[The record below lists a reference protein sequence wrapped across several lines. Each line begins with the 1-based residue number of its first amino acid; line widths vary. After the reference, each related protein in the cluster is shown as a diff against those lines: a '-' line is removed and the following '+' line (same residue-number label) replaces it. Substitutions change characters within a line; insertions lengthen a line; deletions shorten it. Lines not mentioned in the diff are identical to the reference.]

1 MSENNIEDNKQDNS
15 TFIPEDTNY
24 EVKESL
30 LDKIK
35 GILTRPRLGPAN
47 NVRTTN
53 MGFTSWS
60 MRSIFRRAMETV
72 SNSVS
77 NLMSKKEPEVR
88 NQFATT
94 IIGKDENTQ
103 NKEQT
108 QDKSAGQVAN
118 RIIPPIKPRDTVR
131 VAGVQPKGII
141 DNAKTAR
148 DVADEKEGLDVE
160 EITME
165 EIEIKPKEKEKA
177 STQVN
182 RGIEVGDININ
193 DSHGKDSK
201 ETRLEDERI

>member
-108 QDKSAGQVAN
+108 QDKSAEQVAN

-131 VAGVQPKGII
+131 VAGFQPKGII

>member
-15 TFIPEDTNY
+15 TFIPEDTHY

-108 QDKSAGQVAN
+108 QDKSAEQVAN

-131 VAGVQPKGII
+131 VAGFQPKGII

>member
-1 MSENNIEDNKQDNS
+1 MSENNIEEKDSMQDNS
-15 TFIPEDTNY
+15 TFIPEDTKY

-77 NLMSKKEPEVR
+77 NLMSKKEPEVK

-94 IIGKDENTQ
+94 IIGRDENAQ
-103 NKEQT
+103 SVEKS
-108 QDKSAGQVAN
+108 QDKSAEQVTN
-118 RIIPPIKPRDTVR
+118 RIIPPIKPRTTAR
-131 VAGVQPKGII
+131 VAGVQAKGII
-141 DNAKTAR
+141 DNAKTAEE
-148 DVADEKEGLDVE
+148 VAAEKEELGIE

-165 EIEIKPKEKEKA
+165 EIEIKPKEKEKTA
-177 STQVN
+177 SPAN
-182 RGIEVGDININ
+182 RGIEVADININ
-193 DSHGKDSK
+193 NSQEK
-201 ETRLEDERI
+201 ETRSDDERI

>member
-77 NLMSKKEPEVR
+77 NLISKKEPEVR

-94 IIGKDENTQ
+94 IIGKEENTQ

-108 QDKSAGQVAN
+108 QDKSAEQVTQ

-131 VAGVQPKGII
+131 VARVQPKGII
-141 DNAKTAR
+141 DNAKTAK
-148 DVADEKEGLDVE
+148 DVAAEKEELGVE

-177 STQVN
+177 PAQVN

-193 DSHGKDSK
+193 DSQEKDSK
-201 ETRLEDERI
+201 EKRSDDERI

>member
-1 MSENNIEDNKQDNS
+1 MSENNIEEKDSMQDNS
-15 TFIPEDTNY
+15 AFIPEDTKY

-77 NLMSKKEPEVR
+77 NLMSKKEPEVK

-94 IIGKDENTQ
+94 IIGRDENAQ
-103 NKEQT
+103 SVEKS
-108 QDKSAGQVAN
+108 QDKSAEQVAN
-118 RIIPPIKPRDTVR
+118 RIIPPIKPRTTAR
-131 VAGVQPKGII
+131 VAGVQAKGII
-141 DNAKTAR
+141 DNAKTAEE
-148 DVADEKEGLDVE
+148 VAVEKEELGIE

-165 EIEIKPKEKEKA
+165 EIEIKPKEKEKTA
-177 STQVN
+177 LPAN
-182 RGIEVGDININ
+182 KGIEVADININ
-193 DSHGKDSK
+193 NSQEK
-201 ETRLEDERI
+201 ETRSDDERI

>member
-1 MSENNIEDNKQDNS
+1 MSENNIEEKDSMQDNS
-15 TFIPEDTNY
+15 TFIPEDTKY

-77 NLMSKKEPEVR
+77 NLMSKKEPEVK

-94 IIGKDENTQ
+94 IIGRDENTQ
-103 NKEQT
+103 SVEKS
-108 QDKSAGQVAN
+108 QDKSAEQVTN
-118 RIIPPIKPRDTVR
+118 RIIPPIKPRTTAR
-131 VAGVQPKGII
+131 VAGVQAKGII
-141 DNAKTAR
+141 DNAKTAEE
-148 DVADEKEGLDVE
+148 VAAEKEEFDVE

-165 EIEIKPKEKEKA
+165 EIEIKPKEKEKTTSPA
-177 STQVN
+177 N
-182 RGIEVGDININ
+182 RGIEVADININ
-193 DSHGKDSK
+193 NSQEK
-201 ETRLEDERI
+201 ETRSDDERI

>member
-1 MSENNIEDNKQDNS
+1 MSENNIEEKDSMQDNS
-15 TFIPEDTNY
+15 TFIPEDTKY

-77 NLMSKKEPEVR
+77 NLMSKKEPEVK

-94 IIGKDENTQ
+94 IIGRDENTQ
-103 NKEQT
+103 SVEKS
-108 QDKSAGQVAN
+108 QDKSAEQVTN
-118 RIIPPIKPRDTVR
+118 RIILPIKPRTTAR
-131 VAGVQPKGII
+131 VAGVQAKGII
-141 DNAKTAR
+141 DNAKTAEE
-148 DVADEKEGLDVE
+148 VAAEKEELGIE

-165 EIEIKPKEKEKA
+165 EIEIKPKEKEKTA
-177 STQVN
+177 SPAN
-182 RGIEVGDININ
+182 RGIEVADININ
-193 DSHGKDSK
+193 NSQEK
-201 ETRLEDERI
+201 ETRSDDERI

>member
-15 TFIPEDTNY
+15 TFIPEATNY

-108 QDKSAGQVAN
+108 QDKSAEQVAN

-131 VAGVQPKGII
+131 VAGFQPKGII

>member
-1 MSENNIEDNKQDNS
+1 MSVNNIEDNKQDNS

-108 QDKSAGQVAN
+108 QDKSAEQVAN

-131 VAGVQPKGII
+131 VAGFQPKGII

>member
-1 MSENNIEDNKQDNS
+1 MSENNIEEKDSMQDNS
-15 TFIPEDTNY
+15 TFIPEDTKY

-77 NLMSKKEPEVR
+77 NLMSKKEPEVK

-94 IIGKDENTQ
+94 IIGRDENTQ
-103 NKEQT
+103 SVEKS
-108 QDKSAGQVAN
+108 QDKSAEQVTN
-118 RIIPPIKPRDTVR
+118 RIIPPIKPRTTAR
-131 VAGVQPKGII
+131 VAGVQAKGII
-141 DNAKTAR
+141 DNAKTAEE
-148 DVADEKEGLDVE
+148 VAAEKEELGIE

-165 EIEIKPKEKEKA
+165 EIEIKPKEKEKTA
-177 STQVN
+177 SPAN
-182 RGIEVGDININ
+182 RGIEVADININ
-193 DSHGKDSK
+193 NSQEK
-201 ETRLEDERI
+201 ETRSDDERI